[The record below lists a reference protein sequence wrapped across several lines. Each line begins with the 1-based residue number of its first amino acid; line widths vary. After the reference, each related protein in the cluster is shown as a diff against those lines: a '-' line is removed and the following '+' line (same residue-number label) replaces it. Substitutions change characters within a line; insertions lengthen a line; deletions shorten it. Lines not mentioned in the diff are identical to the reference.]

1 MGWDFDDAGGD
12 YFDNDV
18 RSYDM
23 NPTEHILSN
32 FEKISS
38 IPRGTKFEAGIRQW
52 LIAWGAAHNFQSR
65 TDTAG
70 NLVIHVPASGGYEN
84 RPTLILQG
92 HMDMVWQKTPESKH
106 DFTKDPIQ
114 LIRDGDWIRAN
125 GTTLGADNG
134 IGIALMMSLVEDD
147 SVKHPPLE
155 ILLTVEEEL
164 GVVGA
169 DNLDP
174 SLLLGKMLIN
184 LDSETEDAFTVG
196 CAGGGSLYI
205 TLPVSWERRS
215 NEEIGFGVKIGGL
228 QGGHSGED
236 INKHRANAN
245 KLMARILD
253 FMQRDVPIRLSALK
267 GGTARNAIP
276 REVEASFVCPKEAAN
291 LCQEKFSA
299 IAQAIQAEH
308 ARIEQGLSITLNE
321 KNGKPVRAI
330 SRQETVTGIR
340 LLVSLPHGVAAMS
353 AEIPGFVDTSNNIG
367 ILELKEDD
375 LLIVSNHRSA
385 VLSRVE
391 EITARVESIAWLAGA
406 KTERTKIFPPWQP
419 NMDSHLLKNC
429 METYES
435 LYGVKPGIHLTHGGL
450 ECGIIS
456 DRCGGLD
463 TISFGCMIENL
474 HSPDERLFIPSL
486 PKIWEFMKSLLA
498 L

>member
-1 MGWDFDDAGGD
+1 
-12 YFDNDV
+12 
-18 RSYDM
+18 M
-23 NPTEHILSN
+23 NPTEHMLSN

-52 LIAWGAAHNFQSR
+52 LMDWGTARRLTSR
-65 TDTAG
+65 VDAAG
-70 NLVIHVPASGGYEN
+70 NLVIYVPASAGYESKE
-84 RPTLILQG
+84 TLILQG
-92 HMDMVWQKTPESKH
+92 HMDMVWQKTPESNH
-106 DFTKDPIQ
+106 DFMKDPIQ

-134 IGIALMMSLVEDD
+134 IGVALMMSLVEDE

-174 SLLLGKMLIN
+174 SLLSGKTLIN

-196 CAGGGSLYI
+196 CAGGGSLYM
-205 TLPVSWERRS
+205 TLPVTWELQSR
-215 NEEIGFGVKIGGL
+215 NEVAFEMKVGGL

-236 INKHRANAN
+236 INKHRVNAN
-245 KLMARILD
+245 KLIGRVLD
-253 FMQRDVPIRLSALK
+253 SIQRDVEIRLSTLK

-276 REVEASFVCPKEAAN
+276 REAEAVFVCPKEKADD
-291 LCQEKFSA
+291 CQARFA
-299 IAQAIQAEH
+299 TITQAIQAEH
-308 ARIEQGLSITLNE
+308 ARTEQGLSITMTE
-321 KNGKPVRAI
+321 KSGESVRAI
-330 SRQETVTGIR
+330 SRLETMTGIR
-340 LLVSLPHGVAAMS
+340 LLAALPHGVAAMS
-353 AEIPGFVDTSNNIG
+353 AQIPGSVETSNNIG
-367 ILELKEDD
+367 IVELKEDG

-391 EITARVESIAWLAGA
+391 EITARVEALAWLAGA

-419 NMDSHLLKNC
+419 NMDSPLLKQC
-429 METYES
+429 TDVYQS
-435 LYGVKPGIHLTHGGL
+435 LHGVKPGAHLTHGGL

-463 TISFGCMIENL
+463 TIAFGCMIENL
-474 HSPDERLFIPSL
+474 HSPDERLLIPSL

-498 L
+498 AM

>member
-1 MGWDFDDAGGD
+1 
-12 YFDNDV
+12 
-18 RSYDM
+18 M
-23 NPTEHILSN
+23 NPTELILKN
-32 FEKISS
+32 FEKVSS
-38 IPRGTKFEAGIRQW
+38 VPRGSKNEAAICNW
-52 LIAWGAAHNFQSR
+52 LIEWAAEHNCASK
-65 TDTAG
+65 TDAAG
-70 NLVIHVPASGGYEN
+70 NLVIYVPASQGYED

-92 HMDMVWQKTPESKH
+92 HMDMVCQKTPESNH
-106 DFTKDPIQ
+106 NFTKDPIQ
-114 LIRDGDWIRAN
+114 LILDGDWIRAN

-134 IGIALMMSLVEDD
+134 IGVALMMSLVEDE

-174 SLLLGKMLIN
+174 SLLSGKTLIN

-196 CAGGGSLYI
+196 CAGGGSLYV
-205 TLPVSWERRS
+205 TLPVSWEGQS
-215 NEEIGFGVKIGGL
+215 KEEIAFGVKIGGL

-236 INKHRANAN
+236 INRHRANAN
-245 KLMARILD
+245 KMMARVLD
-253 FMQRDVPIRLSALK
+253 FIQRGAPLRLSALK

-276 REVEASFVCPKEAAN
+276 READAIFICPKDKADDCRAR
-291 LCQEKFSA
+291 FST

-308 ARIEQGLSITLNE
+308 AHTEQGLSITLTE
-321 KNGKPVRAI
+321 KSGEPVRAI
-330 SRQETVTGIR
+330 SRAETQTGIR

-367 ILELKEDD
+367 IVELKEDG

-391 EITARVESIAWLAGA
+391 EITARAEALAWLAGA

-419 NMDSHLLKNC
+419 NLDSRLLKKC
-429 METYES
+429 METYQA
-435 LYGVKPGIHLTHGGL
+435 LHGVKPSAHLTHGGL

-463 TISFGCMIENL
+463 TIAFGCMIENL
-474 HSPDERLFIPSL
+474 HSPDERLYIPSL
-486 PKIWEFMKSLLA
+486 PKIWGFMKSLLA
-498 L
+498 AM

>member
-1 MGWDFDDAGGD
+1 
-12 YFDNDV
+12 
-18 RSYDM
+18 M
-23 NPTEHILSN
+23 NPTEHMLSN

-52 LIAWGAAHNFQSR
+52 LMDWGTARRLTSR
-65 TDTAG
+65 VDAAG
-70 NLVIHVPASGGYEN
+70 NLVIYVPASAGYESKE
-84 RPTLILQG
+84 TLILQG
-92 HMDMVWQKTPESKH
+92 HMDMVWQKTPESNH
-106 DFTKDPIQ
+106 DFMKDPIQ

-134 IGIALMMSLVEDD
+134 IGVALMMSLVEDE

-174 SLLLGKMLIN
+174 SLLSGKTLIN

-196 CAGGGSLYI
+196 CAGGGSLYM
-205 TLPVSWERRS
+205 TLPVTWELQSR
-215 NEEIGFGVKIGGL
+215 NEVAFEMKVGGL

-236 INKHRANAN
+236 INKHRVNAN
-245 KLMARILD
+245 KLIGRVLD
-253 FMQRDVPIRLSALK
+253 SIQRDVEIRLSTLK

-276 REVEASFVCPKEAAN
+276 REAEAVFVCPKEKADD
-291 LCQEKFSA
+291 CQARFA
-299 IAQAIQAEH
+299 TITQAIQAEH
-308 ARIEQGLSITLNE
+308 ARTEQGLSITMTE
-321 KNGKPVRAI
+321 KSGESVRAI
-330 SRQETVTGIR
+330 SRLETMTGIR
-340 LLVSLPHGVAAMS
+340 LLAALPHGVAAMS
-353 AEIPGFVDTSNNIG
+353 AQIPGSVETSNNIG
-367 ILELKEDD
+367 IVELKEDG

-391 EITARVESIAWLAGA
+391 EITSRVEALAWLAGA

-419 NMDSHLLKNC
+419 NMDSPLLKQC
-429 METYES
+429 TDVYQS
-435 LYGVKPGIHLTHGGL
+435 LHGVKPGAHLTHGGL

-463 TISFGCMIENL
+463 TIAFGCMIENL
-474 HSPDERLFIPSL
+474 HSPDERLLIPSL

-498 L
+498 AM